1 VRDYSRLASTAFS
14 RAHTAVTALVVG
26 AGALGNEV
34 VKNLALLGVTGVW
47 IADRDRIERSNLT
60 RSILYCTPDIDE
72 QIARGTPK
80 AAYAA
85 GRVHE
90 INPDVRTTAFVGEV
104 ADLGLG
110 VFRRSDIVFSCL
122 DNEMAR
128 LELSWAC
135 ARVGKLLVD
144 GGLGLMNYSSGQV
157 TVFPKSDGP
166 CYACRKGADRRRRL
180 LQELQGRE
188 DPCWLKEDRIEAAEG
203 VATTP
208 LLASIVGACQVEFG
222 LRRIQSDESETLGRA
237 YRITLHPTPSLDVSA
252 FERSPTCPL
261 HDPDSLVRAVEECCE
276 ARSDEWTPRDLLQRF
291 GEDGSYL
298 LLDWP
303 ITCKALCRGCAH
315 EWEPMVRRA
324 RFRRQSCPAC
334 ASDDLIESDVLTT
347 VNADSPWAT
356 RTLAALGFP
365 RGHVYEIGSER
376 SPDAPRR
383 HIEITGDLVGDPV
396 ANPC

>member
-1 VRDYSRLASTAFS
+1 MDYTSGSFSEQDSAARQRCGRWVGVAEAAGRLTIPASQEAQGRTVRDYSRLASTAFS

-47 IADRDRIERSNLT
+47 IADRHRIERSNLT
-60 RSILYCTPDIDE
+60 RSILYCTNDIEE
-72 QIARGTPK
+72 QIARGAPK
-80 AAYAA
+80 AEYASS
-85 GRVHE
+85 RVRE

-110 VFRRSDIVFSCL
+110 VFRRSDVVFSCL

-180 LQELQGRE
+180 LQELHGRE

-222 LRRIQSDESETLGRA
+222 LRRIQADEPDALGRA
-237 YRITLHPTPSLDVSA
+237 YRITLHPTPSLESIV
-252 FERSPTCPL
+252 FERSPTC
-261 HDPDSLVRAVEECCE
+261 
-276 ARSDEWTPRDLLQRF
+276 
-291 GEDGSYL
+291 
-298 LLDWP
+298 
-303 ITCKALCRGCAH
+303 
-315 EWEPMVRRA
+315 
-324 RFRRQSCPAC
+324 
-334 ASDDLIESDVLTT
+334 
-347 VNADSPWAT
+347 
-356 RTLAALGFP
+356 
-365 RGHVYEIGSER
+365 
-376 SPDAPRR
+376 
-383 HIEITGDLVGDPV
+383 
-396 ANPC
+396 